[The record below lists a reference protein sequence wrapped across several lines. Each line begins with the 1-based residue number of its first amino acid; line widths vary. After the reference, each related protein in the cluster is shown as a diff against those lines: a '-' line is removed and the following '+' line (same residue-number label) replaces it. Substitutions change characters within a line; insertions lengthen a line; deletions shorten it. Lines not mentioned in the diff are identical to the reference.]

1 MSAALQTAARQP
13 AARDLTQPPPT
24 PWGEAWSD
32 LREAT
37 SLWRLCWTLGWLDI
51 KLRYRGSLLGPF
63 WLTLS
68 TAIMVAAM
76 GGIYAGLFHMNL
88 AEYLPFLSLSLVLG
102 GFLGSLV
109 SDASVG
115 YTAAEGMIR
124 SVRMP
129 FTLYAARIVLRNVW
143 VLLHNLVVVV
153 VVLAVFK
160 SWPGFT
166 GLLALPGFALWLID
180 SLALSVLLGALCAR
194 FRDIPPIVGSLL
206 QMMFFVTP
214 VIWKP
219 DLIHADMRWLLPL
232 NPFYSILEMVRAP
245 MLGQVP
251 GASTYLSAGLYSIA
265 LCAAT
270 WLLFC
275 RVRGR
280 IAFWV

>member
-1 MSAALQTAARQP
+1 
-13 AARDLTQPPPT
+13 
-24 PWGEAWSD
+24 
-32 LREAT
+32 
-37 SLWRLCWTLGWLDI
+37 
-51 KLRYRGSLLGPF
+51 
-63 WLTLS
+63 
-68 TAIMVAAM
+68 
-76 GGIYAGLFHMNL
+76 
-88 AEYLPFLSLSLVLG
+88 
-102 GFLGSLV
+102 
-109 SDASVG
+109 
-115 YTAAEGMIR
+115 
-124 SVRMP
+124 
-129 FTLYAARIVLRNVW
+129 
-143 VLLHNLVVVV
+143 
-153 VVLAVFK
+153 VLAVFK